1 MHFQKGRGRK
11 RGIFVLVGD
20 EIAKDDSH
28 EHGANLLDY
37 IRSPISRGENSM
49 PIQHVDQLARALH
62 EAGVVNLDTK
72 ISDVLKVAG
81 VGELTPGSKVASGA
95 VAAAF

>member
-1 MHFQKGRGRK
+1 
-11 RGIFVLVGD
+11 
-20 EIAKDDSH
+20 
-28 EHGANLLDY
+28 
-37 IRSPISRGENSM
+37 M

-95 VAAAF
+95 VAAAFQREPHALLLDATGYRAMLRDSKAETTEDRLENLGELKIS